1 MPELTP
7 EKLLAELQKGTL
19 RPVYYFSGEE
29 LFRKQ
34 EAVRR
39 LKDVVKPDDFNYFET
54 EADAC
59 PAGEIVSQAST
70 LPVFSARRLIIVKR
84 ANKIKTEGKKIIGEY
99 LANPLESTT
108 LVFICDEDLRK
119 SKDPL
124 PAACAQA
131 GALTAFAGLRPEQ
144 ACGWVQNYAEQN
156 GAKISPEAV
165 HIIVETVGT
174 DLNALE
180 RELTKILM
188 YLADEKV
195 AQITPEHVVESLGFS
210 KEENPFELANAIIDR
225 DPARAT
231 RLIDKLLESGEE
243 PLFLLNR
250 ISGALTKIIKVIRL
264 TAAGVAGPQ
273 IAGLAGL
280 NWFERGLTAKA
291 RNFPSETALVAAL
304 KKVIEAEALLKS
316 SSGTE
321 PSSLLKSIVIMTTG
335 GRRR

>member
-1 MPELTP
+1 M
-7 EKLLAELQKGTL
+7 
-19 RPVYYFSGEE
+19 
-29 LFRKQ
+29 RKQ
-34 EAVRR
+34 VAAARESRGYGRGFYFVYKLGAVIGRAAGRKGGNGKIAAQYFKFVVAEQAHDFAARFRR
-39 LKDVVKPDDFNYFET
+39 PLLET
-54 EADAC
+54 GKEPSAFKRIGTAVHDIAYLH
-59 PAGEIVSQAST
+59 EN
-70 LPVFSARRLIIVKR
+70 LFSAFPQAFPVDKSGVK
-84 ANKIKTEGKKIIGEY
+84 
-99 LANPLESTT
+99 
-108 LVFICDEDLRK
+108 
-119 SKDPL
+119 
-124 PAACAQA
+124 Q
-131 GALTAFAGLRPEQ
+131 
-144 ACGWVQNYAEQN
+144 
-156 GAKISPEAV
+156 
-165 HIIVETVGT
+165 
-174 DLNALE
+174 
-180 RELTKILM
+180 
-188 YLADEKV
+188 
-195 AQITPEHVVESLGFS
+195 HVVESLGFS